1 MKSFAVLLLFAS
13 LICLYAT
20 VDGLSPERVP
30 SDQLGKVVLFNS
42 ENEDSE
48 IIIPSCYFRN
58 WNVRL
63 TAILQLDRES
73 ALFFF
78 LLWLNIFPTEQ
89 NFVLGTISPSLLSTL
104 TSHPRTVGLR
114 WWQLKKMRYKSW
126 FNNLLWA
133 GEYFSLQKHIFLD
146 MGTPESYKKVS
157 WHDHEG

>member
-58 WNVRL
+58 
-63 TAILQLDRES
+63 
-73 ALFFF
+73 
-78 LLWLNIFPTEQ
+78 
-89 NFVLGTISPSLLSTL
+89 
-104 TSHPRTVGLR
+104 
-114 WWQLKKMRYKSW
+114 
-126 FNNLLWA
+126 
-133 GEYFSLQKHIFLD
+133 
-146 MGTPESYKKVS
+146 
-157 WHDHEG
+157 